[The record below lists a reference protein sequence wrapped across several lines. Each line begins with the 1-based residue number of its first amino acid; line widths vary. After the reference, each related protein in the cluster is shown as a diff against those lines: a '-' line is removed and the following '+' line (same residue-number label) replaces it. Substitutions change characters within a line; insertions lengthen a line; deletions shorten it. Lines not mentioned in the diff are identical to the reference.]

1 MSDAPGFADS
11 LRSAGASATLRG
23 LWVTFL
29 SPFGLEVASG
39 SGADWIGV
47 DLQHGD
53 LDLAQLAPLLRVAEV
68 PVLARLRSHDPA
80 EITRVIDAGVD
91 GVIVPAVEDAAQAER
106 LVAAAHLPP
115 RGRRSG
121 GLSRAGLVGTSTQ
134 PLLLPMVE
142 TRLGLEAADEIAATP
157 GIDGLF
163 VGPYDLALSL
173 EEPVRSEKM
182 LDAIRTASAAARRHG
197 RLTGAFTGDRGLAA
211 DLAERGVVLD
221 LHAVD
226 TDAAA
231 LRSGLT
237 ALLEAR

>member
-1 MSDAPGFADS
+1 MSEALGFADG
-11 LRSAGASATLRG
+11 LRAGASATLRG

-29 SPFGLEVASG
+29 TPFGLEVVSG

-53 LDLAQLAPLLRVAEV
+53 LDLAQLAPLLRAADV
-68 PVLARLRSHDPA
+68 PVLARLGSHDPA
-80 EITRVIDAGVD
+80 ALGRAIDAGVD
-91 GVIVPAVEDAAQAER
+91 GVIVPTVESAEQAER

-121 GLSRAGLVGTSTQ
+121 GLARAGLVGATER

-142 TRLGLEAADEIAATP
+142 TRRGLESADEIAAIP
-157 GIDGLF
+157 GVDGIF

-173 EEPVRSEKM
+173 GEPVRSEKV
-182 LDAIRTASAAARRHG
+182 LDAIREALAAGRRHG
-197 RLTGAFTGDRGLAA
+197 LATGAFTGDPELSA
-211 DLAERGVVLD
+211 DLDERGVVLD

-231 LRSGLT
+231 LRAGLA

>member
-1 MSDAPGFADS
+1 VSDASGFVDG
-11 LRSAGASATLRG
+11 LRAGTLATSRG

-29 SPFGLEVASG
+29 SPFGLEVAAG

-53 LDLAQLAPLLRVAEV
+53 LDLARLAPLLRVADV
-68 PVLARLRSHDPA
+68 PVLARLDSHDSTGLA
-80 EITRVIDAGVD
+80 RAIDAGVD
-91 GVIVPAVEDAAQAER
+91 GVIVPTVESAMQAER

-121 GLSRAGLVGTSTQ
+121 GAARAGLVGATPQ

-157 GIDGLF
+157 GVDGIF
-163 VGPYDLALSL
+163 IGPYDLALSL
-173 EEPVRSEKM
+173 GEPVRSERV
-182 LDAIRTASAAARRHG
+182 LDGVQEALAAARRHG
-197 RLTGAFTGDRGLAA
+197 RITGAFTGDPGLAR
-211 DLAERGVVLD
+211 DLDERGVALD
-221 LHAVD
+221 LHAID

-231 LRSGLT
+231 LRAGLT
-237 ALLEAR
+237 ALLGAS

>member
-11 LRSAGASATLRG
+11 LRAGVPATLRG

-29 SPFGLEVASG
+29 TPFGLEVVAG

-53 LDLAQLAPLLRVAEV
+53 LHLAQLAPLLRATDA
-68 PVLARLRSHDPA
+68 PVLARLGSHDPA
-80 EITRVIDAGVD
+80 ALARAIDAGVD
-91 GVIVPAVEDAAQAER
+91 GVIVPTVESAAEAER

-121 GLSRAGLVGTSTQ
+121 GHARAGLVGAPER

-142 TRLGLEAADEIAATP
+142 TRRGLAAADEIAAIP
-157 GIDGLF
+157 GIDGIF

-173 EEPVRSEKM
+173 GKPVRSEKV
-182 LDAIRTASAAARRHG
+182 LDAIHEALAAARRHG
-197 RLTGAFTGDRGLAA
+197 RITGAFTGDPGLVA
-211 DLAERGVVLD
+211 DLDERGAVLD

-231 LRSGLT
+231 LRAGLA